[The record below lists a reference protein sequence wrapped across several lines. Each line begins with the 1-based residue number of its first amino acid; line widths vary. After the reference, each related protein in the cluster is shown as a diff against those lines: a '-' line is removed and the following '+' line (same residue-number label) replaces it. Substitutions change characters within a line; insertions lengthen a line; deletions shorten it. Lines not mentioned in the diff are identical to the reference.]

1 MARPLRSCTPH
12 SSGRTDGLTGG
23 NMGFQIEAHG
33 ARAVVT
39 GASSGIGG
47 LYARRLA
54 ELGWNL
60 TLVARRTE
68 RLEDLAQAIRS
79 DHGRDVRTVTADL
92 GRQDDTERVCG
103 HVAEDD
109 VALLVNNAGINGYG
123 HFEEVDPAL
132 AHQVLAVNV
141 VAPTLLSRAAL
152 PGMLARGRGAV
163 VNVASLLAFAGA
175 VAPDPLPY
183 RVTYAGTKGY
193 LVTFTRTLASEL
205 AGAPV
210 QVQVLCPGLT
220 ETEFHLTTGAEPV
233 PGRQE
238 RVHEDGGMNAGDV
251 VTASLRGLT
260 DGEVLCVPGL
270 ADPQAAERLVQAE
283 AELRQGSRPVL
294 AQRYRD
300 PVD

>member
-1 MARPLRSCTPH
+1 
-12 SSGRTDGLTGG
+12 
-23 NMGFQIEAHG
+23 MGFGIEADG

-68 RLEDLAQAIRS
+68 RLEDLAEALRS
-79 DHGRDVRTVTADL
+79 EHGRDVRTVTADL
-92 GRQDDTERVCG
+92 GRQEDVEKVCG

-123 HFEEVDPAL
+123 PFEDVDPEL
-132 AHQVLAVNV
+132 ARRVLEVNV

-152 PGMLARGRGAV
+152 PGMLARGRGAI
-163 VNVASLLAFAGA
+163 VNVASLLAFAGS
-175 VAPDPLPY
+175 VPPGPLPY

-193 LVTFTRTLASEL
+193 LVTFTRTLAAEL
-205 AGAPV
+205 GDAPV

-220 ETEFHLTTGAEPV
+220 ATEFHLTTGAESV

-238 RVHEDGGMNAGDV
+238 RVHDDGGMNAADV
-251 VTASLRGLT
+251 VTASLAGLT
-260 DGEVLCVPGL
+260 EGEVLCVPGL
-270 ADPQAAERLVQAE
+270 TDPKAAERLLE
-283 AELRQGSRPVL
+283 AEMGIRETTGSVL
-294 AQRYRD
+294 APRYRT
-300 PVD
+300 PAG